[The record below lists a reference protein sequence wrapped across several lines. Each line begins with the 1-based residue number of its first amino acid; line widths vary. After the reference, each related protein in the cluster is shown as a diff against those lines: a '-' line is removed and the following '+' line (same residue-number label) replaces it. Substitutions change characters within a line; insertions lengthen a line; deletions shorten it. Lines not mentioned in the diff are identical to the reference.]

1 MRRCNAS
8 GPRCP
13 VRLGDSRLMIVR
25 RPQARVVRAGPGMRT
40 RARRPGSGGMTAGSA
55 QLLLRRW
62 PYSLVSSW
70 PAITGSAA
78 AWPGSA
84 PRSVALPSVPRLAV
98 CGCRGRGGP
107 GAGINACC
115 GRWAA
120 TGSLPSVLDACA
132 DLLIPR
138 SSPDTSPQTLAIRPQ
153 QRALPTLGSALA
165 GTAYGGFM
173 VGPPLPPLAWDAW
186 RTPFVFFTG
195 KGGVGKTTVALR
207 PRWHSQTAG
216 AQSSW

>member
-1 MRRCNAS
+1 MPSTARRLAAHDRQAAAGDVFEA
-8 GPRCP
+8 GPR
-13 VRLGDSRLMIVR
+13 
-25 RPQARVVRAGPGMRT
+25 MRT
-40 RARRPGSGGMTAGSA
+40 RASTGFGWHDRGICSVAAATVAV
-55 QLLLRRW
+55 QLGEQLARDHW
-62 PYSLVSSW
+62 E
-70 PAITGSAA
+70 SAA

-138 SSPDTSPQTLAIRPQ
+138 SES
-153 QRALPTLGSALA
+153 
-165 GTAYGGFM
+165 
-173 VGPPLPPLAWDAW
+173 
-186 RTPFVFFTG
+186 
-195 KGGVGKTTVALR
+195 
-207 PRWHSQTAG
+207 
-216 AQSSW
+216 